1 MTSIVF
7 NIGFS
12 SEYVIK
18 ALTYRGVQGINK
30 IFLITALP
38 KDELS
43 KKRNEDA
50 ITTILN
56 YLNVVGIKNVK
67 VLSVDV
73 NTTFDKILL
82 QISTELGK
90 IDDDLEIYLIGGM
103 RILLLSLYY
112 IAQIMS
118 KIKKIKAIA
127 FDESMQN
134 SYELLLTIPKIPA
147 TSSQIELLKALTKRQ
162 SITEVS
168 RKLEKSEST
177 VLKQI
182 ESLGELV
189 DCEKSGKTRECEI
202 TNIGKVVLN
211 LIQSGA

>member
-18 ALTYRGVQGINK
+18 ALTYRGVQGVNK
-30 IFLITALP
+30 VLLVTALA

-50 ITTILN
+50 INAILN

-73 NTTFDKILL
+73 DTTFNKILL
-82 QISTELGK
+82 QLSEELGK
-90 IDDDLEIYLIGGM
+90 IDDDIEFYLIGGM

-112 IAQIMS
+112 IAQILC
-118 KIKKIKAIA
+118 KIKKVKVIA
-127 FDESMQN
+127 FDESMRT
-134 SYELLLTIPKIPA
+134 SYELLLSIPKIP
-147 TSSQIELLKALTKRQ
+147 TTPSQMELLKALSRRQ
-162 SITEVS
+162 SVAEIS
-168 RKLEKSEST
+168 KNLNKSEST
-177 VLKQI
+177 IIKQI
-182 ESLGELV
+182 ESLGELI
-189 DCEKSGKTRECEI
+189 DCEKSGKTRECETAI
-202 TNIGKVVLN
+202 LGKVILN
-211 LIQSGA
+211 LIRGD